1 MSDTITTTDTYLA
14 RKNGRP
20 CRIRVRPV
28 GQNFGFVGELV
39 ALNGRV
45 IDSTDTV
52 AFAGAAHTAALALT
66 R

>member
-1 MSDTITTTDTYLA
+1 MTTITTTTDTYIA
-14 RKNGRP
+14 RKNGKP

-28 GQNFGFVGELV
+28 GQNFGFCGELV
-39 ALNGRV
+39 ARNGRV
-45 IDSTDTV
+45 FDSTDTV